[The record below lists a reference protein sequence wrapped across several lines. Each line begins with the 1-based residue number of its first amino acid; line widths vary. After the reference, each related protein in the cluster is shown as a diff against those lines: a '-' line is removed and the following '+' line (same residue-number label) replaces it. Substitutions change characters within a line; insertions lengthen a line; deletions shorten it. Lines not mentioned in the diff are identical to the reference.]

1 MYKNS
6 KFDEKECN
14 TVLQSKLSKITHVHP
29 KENEKD
35 FSKNEPNSDIL
46 DCVRPF
52 FIILQLIGMQQM
64 TFKGREVVPTIWFYK
79 LFSLMVAS
87 AILGVQSYVLYT
99 QYTSETEESK
109 TPAAVVTELLKVI
122 PPSISAIICLGFS
135 ATSYQNMIIRVLNN
149 YKIVDKQLVIQNS
162 NIYIPMRNK
171 IIVFVTG
178 MLLLAIL
185 MNGFDFWV
193 NKYRLKTI
201 VISLVISLNEFVL
214 LEVCILLYIV
224 TTRLDVLN
232 TQLNSTKYDA
242 SKLFNNEVSII
253 NNRKD
258 LIMMSMVDNLGNM
271 NTKNKKNLPD
281 EEQLDDV
288 IRLMKV
294 YDRLADNANI
304 VNSCFGIPVRKYLF
318 LPFDFCLPNIAELLF
333 INEPFLNAK

>member
-6 KFDEKECN
+6 KLDEKECN
-14 TVLQSKLSKITHVHP
+14 TVLQNKLSKITHVQP
-29 KENEKD
+29 KEHEKE
-35 FSKNEPNSDIL
+35 FSKNEPNSDIF
-46 DCVRPF
+46 DSVRPF
-52 FIILQLIGMQQM
+52 FFILQLLGMQQM
-64 TFKGREVVPTIWFYK
+64 TFKGREIIPTRWYYK
-79 LFSLMVAS
+79 LYSLMVAA
-87 AILGVQSYVLYT
+87 AIFGAQSYVLYT
-99 QYTSETEESK
+99 QYTGETESK
-109 TPAAVVTELLKVI
+109 TPAAVVTELLKLI
-122 PPSISAIICLGFS
+122 PPSISAVICLAFS

-162 NIYIPMRNK
+162 NIYKPMRNK

-193 NKYRLKTI
+193 NAYLVKVI
-201 VISLVISLNEFVL
+201 VISLVISLNEFIL

-232 TQLNSTKYDA
+232 TQLNATKYDA

-253 NNRKD
+253 NKRKD

-271 NTKNKKNLPD
+271 NAQNHKNLPD

-304 VNSCFGIPVRKYLF
+304 VNSCFGIPVR
-318 LPFDFCLPNIAELLF
+318 
-333 INEPFLNAK
+333 